1 MILGIENRT
10 ENWKTARHFVPL
22 YQDDD
27 ARLAF
32 VKRLGEPKE
41 TCAGDVR
48 LELYWK
54 GVRDYL
60 RKQKREQGLN
70 SETDCQDWAK
80 LYVRRFSDL
89 YERCFGGLRG
99 QEQYRPGREGWEKKL
114 YDNLRNTEIDV
125 VLQTPNHL
133 FIGEAKQEMAF
144 SASTSLLL
152 VHQLIRQYVTARLL
166 VDRLEC
172 EIEVVPFLIVCDR
185 EKSKRYEQVKF
196 MRNQCWLREENILEW
211 KDVERLAL

>member
-1 MILGIENRT
+1 MEGRT
-10 ENWKTARHFVPL
+10 
-22 YQDDD
+22 
-27 ARLAF
+27 RLLAQTN
-32 VKRLGEPKE
+32 E
-41 TCAGDVR
+41 
-48 LELYWK
+48 
-54 GVRDYL
+54 
-60 RKQKREQGLN
+60 EQVLN
-70 SETDCQDWAK
+70 SETDRQDWAK
-80 LYVRRFSDL
+80 RYVRQFSDL
-89 YERCFGGLRG
+89 YKRGFGGLRG
-99 QEQYRPGREGWEKKL
+99 EEQYRPGREGWEKKL

-152 VHQLIRQYVTARLL
+152 VHQLIRQYVTASLL

-196 MRNQCWLREENILEW
+196 MRKQCWLREENILEW

>member
-22 YQDDD
+22 YQNDA

-32 VKRLGEPKE
+32 VRRLGEPKE

-60 RKQKREQGLN
+60 HKRGLD
-70 SETDCQDWAK
+70 SETDRLDWAK
-80 LYVRRFSDL
+80 LYVRQFSDL
-89 YERCFGGLRG
+89 CERDFGGLRG
-99 QEQYRPGREGWEKKL
+99 QQQYRPGREGWEKKL

-133 FIGEAKQEMAF
+133 FIGEAKHEMPF

-152 VHQLIRQYVTARLL
+152 VHQLIRQYVTASML

-172 EIEVVPFLIVCDR
+172 EIEVVPFLIVCNR
-185 EKSKRYEQVKF
+185 EESKRYEQVKS
-196 MRNQCWLREENILEW
+196 MCNQCWLRAENILEW
-211 KDVERLAL
+211 EEVERLAL